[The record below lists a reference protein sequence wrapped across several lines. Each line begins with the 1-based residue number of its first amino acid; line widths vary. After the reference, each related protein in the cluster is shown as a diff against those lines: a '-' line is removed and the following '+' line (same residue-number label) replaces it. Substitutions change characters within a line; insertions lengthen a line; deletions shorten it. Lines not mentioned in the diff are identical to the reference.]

1 MLYSTLWNYSTASR
15 RLVFSRKNV
24 SVLIRKMTVLDWRLL
39 FLDQVKSLSVRTKI
53 NTLHI
58 AERSFCGR
66 EHTQYYSMSPTRFIS
81 VKSIASTFF
90 IFLQMKMKLKDE
102 AQLWKNIW
110 LKFWHVV
117 GYSRGMNSRSCW
129 SVLILWILCRTSSK
143 WTYKKQVSPTH
154 GILLN
159 EFIHGGVPCNS
170 EI

>member
-1 MLYSTLWNYSTASR
+1 MLYTTFWNYSTASWR
-15 RLVFSRKNV
+15 HVFSRINV
-24 SVLIRKMTVLDWRLL
+24 SVLIKKMVLLDWRVL
-39 FLDQVKSLSVRTKI
+39 FLDQVKSLSARTKI

-58 AERSFCGR
+58 AER
-66 EHTQYYSMSPTRFIS
+66 EHTQYYTMGSSRFIS

-102 AQLWKNIW
+102 AQLRKNIW
-110 LKFWHVV
+110 LKFWHVC
-117 GYSRGMNSRSCW
+117 YSRSMNSRSCW

-143 WTYKKQVSPTH
+143 WTYKKQVPPTH

-159 EFIHGGVPCNS
+159 EFIYGGVLCNS